1 MATSY
6 TSRIRLEQQ
15 GDGENP
21 NSWGAILN
29 QNVISLVDDAIGA
42 YTTIGTSG
50 SQLVNDTTLT
60 TNDGA
65 ADQARSAMLELQGY
79 VVSASAANIVLP
91 AQSKFYF
98 VHNKVVQSSATGTLR
113 IINAGATATGL
124 TVNTSVSGTVDATA
138 TTGKGYTVTTTA
150 TTTQTTTSTTAATTP
165 TTSGY

>member
-1 MATSY
+1 MASSY

-65 ADQARSAMLELQGY
+65 VDQARSAMLELQGF

-98 VHNKVVQSSATGTLR
+98 VRNKVVQSSATGTLR

-124 TVNTSVSGTVDATA
+124 TVNTSVSGTPAGNFVAFSD
-138 TTGKGYTVTTTA
+138 GVNVYGIN
-150 TTTQTTTSTTAATTP
+150 SRGLSFGAAA
-165 TTSGY
+165 G

>member
-29 QNVISLVDDAIGA
+29 QNVFGLVDDAIGA

-65 ADQARSAMLELQGY
+65 SDAAHSAMLELQGY
-79 VVSASAANIVLP
+79 LVSASAANIVIHG
-91 AQSKFYF
+91 QSTFYF
-98 VHNKVVQSSATGTLR
+98 LIHK
-113 IINAGATATGL
+113 I
-124 TVNTSVSGTVDATA
+124 
-138 TTGKGYTVTTTA
+138 
-150 TTTQTTTSTTAATTP
+150 
-165 TTSGY
+165 